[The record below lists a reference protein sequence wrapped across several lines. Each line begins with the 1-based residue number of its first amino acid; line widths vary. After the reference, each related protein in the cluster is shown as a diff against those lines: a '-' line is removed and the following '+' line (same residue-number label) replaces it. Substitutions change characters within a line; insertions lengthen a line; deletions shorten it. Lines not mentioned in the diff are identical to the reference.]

1 MTPGFITDI
10 LGFFLLV
17 PPTRALL
24 RRLLPGSPAA
34 YGPARSVFFIYDRR
48 PSSWRRETG
57 TRRPRLAPAP
67 GPRRDARRD
76 YDFEGSAREIPDVEG
91 PELERGPER

>member
-1 MTPGFITDI
+1 
-10 LGFFLLV
+10 
-17 PPTRALL
+17 LL
-24 RRLLPGSPAA
+24 RRFLLGLARR

-57 TRRPRLAPAP
+57 TPPPRGPRPSP
-67 GPRRDARRD
+67 GPSPGRRRD
-76 YDFEGSAREIPDVEG
+76 YDFEGSAREVDVEG